1 MAVQDLIIF
10 EPNSSE
16 ETDAL
21 IAFGKAL
28 KLKFK
33 IAERGVFEHSEEV
46 KIPEAHKIIVA
57 ERLEDYRQNPNTNS
71 NFDDLLKDIRK
82 KYSL

>member
-1 MAVQDLIIF
+1 MAAQDLIIF
-10 EPNSSE
+10 EPTSSE

-33 IAERGVFEHSEEV
+33 IAQSKDFNVKDEI
-46 KIPEAHKIIVA
+46 KIPEWHKAIVA
-57 ERLEDYRQNPNTNS
+57 ERLEDYRKNPQTNL
-71 NFDDLLKDIRK
+71 NFDVMIKNIREK
-82 KYSL
+82 

>member
-1 MAVQDLIIF
+1 MAAQDLIIF

-33 IAERGVFEHSEEV
+33 IAQSKDFNVKDEI
-46 KIPEAHKIIVA
+46 KIPEWHKAIVA
-57 ERLEDYRQNPNTNS
+57 ERLEDYRKNPQTNL
-71 NFDDLLKDIRK
+71 NFDVTIKNIREK
-82 KYSL
+82 

>member
-1 MAVQDLIIF
+1 MATQDIIIF
-10 EPNSSE
+10 EPTSIE

-33 IAERGVFEHSEEV
+33 IAESEDFNEN
-46 KIPEAHKIIVA
+46 KEIQIPEAHKAIVA
-57 ERLEDYRQNPNTNS
+57 ERLEDYRKNPNTNF
-71 NFDDLLKDIRK
+71 NFDELLKDIRK
-82 KYSL
+82 KYNL

>member
-1 MAVQDLIIF
+1 MAAQDLIIF
-10 EPNSSE
+10 EPTSSE

-33 IAERGVFEHSEEV
+33 IAQSKDFNVKDEI
-46 KIPEAHKIIVA
+46 KIPEWHKAIVA
-57 ERLEDYRQNPNTNS
+57 ERLEDYRKNPQTNL
-71 NFDDLLKDIRK
+71 NFDVTIKNIREK
-82 KYSL
+82 

>member
-1 MAVQDLIIF
+1 MAAQDLIIF

-33 IAERGVFEHSEEV
+33 IAQSEDFEVEDEIE
-46 KIPEAHKIIVA
+46 IPEWHKAIVA
-57 ERLEDYRQNPNTNS
+57 ERLEDYQKNPETNL
-71 NFDDLLKDIRK
+71 NFDVMIKNIREK
-82 KYSL
+82 

>member
-1 MAVQDLIIF
+1 MAAQDLIIF

-33 IAERGVFEHSEEV
+33 IAQSEDFEVEDEIE
-46 KIPEAHKIIVA
+46 IPEWHKAIVA
-57 ERLEDYRQNPNTNS
+57 ERLEDYRKNPQTNL
-71 NFDDLLKDIRK
+71 NFDVTIKNIREK
-82 KYSL
+82 

>member
-1 MAVQDLIIF
+1 MAAQDLIIF

-33 IAERGVFEHSEEV
+33 IAQSEDFEVEDEI
-46 KIPEAHKIIVA
+46 KIPEWHKAIVA
-57 ERLEDYRQNPNTNS
+57 ERLEDYRKNPQTNL
-71 NFDDLLKDIRK
+71 NFDVMIKNIREK
-82 KYSL
+82 